1 MEIKGE
7 KSIALRLSI
16 AVLICGAV
24 EAPARAKGVDA
35 KTQKI
40 ISRGLDWLANSQ
52 SSRGHWAAGESRY
65 PTSMTALAGNA
76 LLLEGSTTTQGKYQK
91 NIKRAVDYLVSRART
106 NGLIGDPNTDDRYT
120 YG

>member
-1 MEIKGE
+1 MEINRR
-7 KSIALRLSI
+7 KSIALRL
-16 AVLICGAV
+16 AVVALTVGAV
-24 EAPARAKGVDA
+24 AAPLRAKGVDA
-35 KTQKI
+35 KTQKVI
-40 ISRGLDWLANSQ
+40 ARGLDWLANSQ

-106 NGLIGDPNTDDRYT
+106 NGLDGDPNKCDSSHH
-120 YG
+120 